1 MAEYGL
7 QWPPTVPATGEG
19 RIVTASASL
28 DAILRKVEW
37 VKDPH
42 ETVPSI
48 EVKLEHTGRSLPAS
62 VPCPPEKESAYRV
75 LYAALQRGRDRT
87 LAAINDFEVEPPP
100 SR

>member
-1 MAEYGL
+1 VAEYGL
-7 QWPPTVPATGEG
+7 QWPPTVPVTGEG
-19 RIVTASASL
+19 RIDTASASL

-37 VKDPH
+37 VNDPH

-48 EVKLEHTGRSLPAS
+48 EVKLEHTGRSLLTA
-62 VPCPPEKESAYRV
+62 VACPPEKESAYRV